1 MKATIFYVELTH
13 AQHDELNAGGWGS
26 QIGKAYL
33 AARDG
38 KIDFANFDLFV
49 KAATME
55 ASGPEAIWLAMQN
68 RDKPWSMNPDITSYT
83 RFSRSMDVGDIIV
96 WEDGKRERCVSV
108 GFETICAPREA

>member
-1 MKATIFYVELTH
+1 MKATIFYIELTY
-13 AQHDELNAGGWGS
+13 AQRDELNAGGWAS

-49 KAATME
+49 KAATMDAPSAE
-55 ASGPEAIWLAMQN
+55 NIWLGMQN
-68 RDKPWSMNPDITSYT
+68 GNKPWTMKSWITSFT

-96 WEDGKRERCVSV
+96 WEDGKRERCASM